1 MHLDLTRIKQQT
13 SGKEKKHK
21 SYETIVLIM
30 IVLTYAKCTHLDSA
44 VKSALN
50 LKSCRLEELRDW
62 IERTEDFEATSCHLT
77 NTWLMTRK
85 LQCE

>member
-1 MHLDLTRIKQQT
+1 MV
-13 SGKEKKHK
+13 KEKKHK

-30 IVLTYAKCTHLDSA
+30 IVLTYSECTHLDSA

-62 IERTEDFEATSCHLT
+62 IEKTEVFEVTSCHLT

-85 LQCE
+85 